1 MIFHMK
7 TTLIISDPVMRRI
20 KQEAAREGRTIS
32 ELVEA
37 ALRLFLEGRTK
48 PPVKLRPLPTF
59 NSGGWYI
66 DPADR
71 EAIYSLP
78 EED

>member
-37 ALRLFLEGRTK
+37 ALRLFLEGRKK
-48 PPVKLRPLPTF
+48 PPVKLKPLPTF
-59 NSGGWYI
+59 NGGKWFI

-78 EED
+78 DED